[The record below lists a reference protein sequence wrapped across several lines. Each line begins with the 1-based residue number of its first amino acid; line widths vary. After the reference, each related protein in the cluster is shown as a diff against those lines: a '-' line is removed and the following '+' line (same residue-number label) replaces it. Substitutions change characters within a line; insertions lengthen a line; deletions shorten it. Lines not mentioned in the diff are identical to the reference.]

1 MTPQARDRNLA
12 RVRRLTAFVA
22 GAAVAA
28 TGIFAGLAS
37 SATGHSAAATTTT
50 TTQTETRTRTKTQT
64 QTQTPATQAPSIVVT
79 PSSSPPVSSS
89 GGS

>member
-37 SATGHSAAATTTT
+37 SATGHSAAATTTQTQTRT
-50 TTQTETRTRTKTQT
+50 TTKTQTET
-64 QTQTPATQAPSIVVT
+64 PAAQAPAIVVT

>member
-22 GAAVAA
+22 GAAVTA

-37 SATGHSAAATTTT
+37 NATGHSAATTTT
-50 TTQTETRTRTKTQT
+50 TTRQT
-64 QTQTPATQAPSIVVT
+64 QRKAKTQTPATQAPAAQAPSIVVT
-79 PSSSPPVSSS
+79 PSSSPPVSNS